1 MVMKMAYTVSARE
14 ANQRFSDILGRAA
27 QGESVVITRRGEPVA
42 QLIKYGSGAAAD
54 GNGAAWD
61 RLMSTLE
68 IGLSLG
74 GESFERDDL
83 YER

>member
-1 MVMKMAYTVSARE
+1 MVMAMIHTVSARE

-42 QLIKYGSGAAAD
+42 QLVKYGSSVAPD
-54 GNGAAWD
+54 GSGAAWD
-61 RLMSTLE
+61 RLTATLE
-68 IGLSLG
+68 TGVSLG
-74 GESFERDDL
+74 GKSFDREAL

>member
-1 MVMKMAYTVSARE
+1 MVKAMAYTVSARE

-42 QLIKYGSGAAAD
+42 QLVKYGSGAAAES
-54 GNGAAWD
+54 NGAAWD
-61 RLMSTLE
+61 RLVSALE
-68 IGLSLG
+68 IGFDLG
-74 GESFERDDL
+74 GGTFERDDL

>member
-1 MVMKMAYTVSARE
+1 MVKKMGYRVSARE

-42 QLIKYGSGAAAD
+42 QLIRYGSGAAVD
-54 GNGAAWD
+54 DNGAAWD
-61 RLMSTLE
+61 RLVATLE
-68 IGLSLG
+68 TGVNLG
-74 GESFERDDL
+74 GETFDRDDL